1 MSILEKVKEL
11 REITGAGM
19 QDCKS
24 ALKENNDDIEKSI
37 EYLRK
42 KGILKAAKKS
52 SRDAAEG
59 LIIVGNDNDHSSLTE
74 INSETDF
81 VAKNEEFISFCKKI
95 SKISTKV
102 NSLEELKSSPLESL
116 TVEENLVNLVAKI
129 GENIKIRR
137 FKKIKKD
144 DCKIQDYIHNKA
156 SDECGKIAV
165 LLKYKSSSNQSD
177 NLAKNICM
185 HIAALSPMSLDQN
198 TLDKTFIENE
208 KKIIEDQTEKNK
220 KPEILEKII
229 SGKLN
234 KIISDNVLLD
244 QKFVID
250 PDKTVSES
258 IQDFNKK
265 NNDIFQVEEFVRFKV
280 GDGLDLKK
288 SDFSDEVKNLIQ

>member
-24 ALKENNDDIEKSI
+24 ALKENNEDIEKSI

-59 LIIVGNDNDHSSLTE
+59 LIIVGNDDEYSTLTE

-95 SKISTKV
+95 SDLSTKV
-102 NSLEELKSSPLESL
+102 NSLDEIKSFKLDSL
-116 TVEENLVNLVAKI
+116 TVDEYLVNLVAKI

-144 DCKIQDYIHNKA
+144 DNKIKDYIHNKV
-156 SDECGKIAV
+156 SDECGKIGV
-165 LLKYKSSSNQSD
+165 LLKYKSSSSQSEI
-177 NLAKNICM
+177 LAKNICM
-185 HIAALSPMSLDQN
+185 HIAALSPMSLDSN
-198 TLDKTFIENE
+198 SLDKTFIKKE
-208 KKIIEDQTEKNK
+208 KKIIEDQIEKNK

-244 QKFVID
+244 QKFVVD
-250 PDKTVSES
+250 PDLSVNDHIK
-258 IQDFNKK
+258 DFNKK
-265 NNDIFQVEEFVRFKV
+265 NNDNFQIKEFLRFKV
-280 GDGLDLKK
+280 GEGVEIKK